1 VTLDYLPGDVA
12 HGAEIG
18 ITENSQDKDTS
29 AFFAGGLEIEN
40 TGDVPITSVSFDA
53 STTTLPDVEAVSAS
67 GIGSSHQVS
76 GNTLTIGFDSLDPGE
91 TVVADANEF
100 DFNHDTSAGT
110 GAGPVDGEYHQAYE
124 ISGLEMTGTTVTVEY
139 ADGVTQT
146 TTPFA
151 DGSPGGA
158 VAVADDDVPA
168 APSIAVQGV
177 STDAGALGPPHEAA
191 TVPSA
196 TQTIDVDGPPDATV
210 RLLRLEGQLN
220 VDGPDGSFDIDPSY
234 FDAPYETNRFYLD
247 RSEQTVQLDGN
258 GEAQATVTLT
268 DNTDPATDNYA
279 GVNYVVAV
287 VEDGDGDTGLTSNVA
302 VLKLDEDAGDEP
314 SASDFDGD
322 GVPNAEDPD
331 DDNDGQPDTTD
342 PFAIDPDDGTT
353 TSTPVNLEFEPDS
366 EPGTILGVG
375 FTGLMTNGDGY
386 QSLYDPAD
394 VTVDGAISY
403 EVDDS
408 DANDDTQER
417 GFQVG
422 VSPPT
427 DQPWA
432 VNTTVSGLPGPG
444 SAQQY
449 QLLGIQ
455 LGTGDQ
461 KNYVKLAAAAQGGG
475 SVEFGKEEADDWETE
490 LTGDS
495 SVLGPDTQVHLSIA
509 VYPSTNTVE
518 GFYRVEGGDWTSTG
532 ITYDVPGSWLD
543 ASDGSAPAVGL
554 IGTSVGAPSFTGTWE
569 NLTVETLDAG
579 SGQVNSLSGAAVA
592 PGPTRPAVTD
602 GGPAR
607 LAATSRTG
615 VDPIVGAASGAGASR

>member
-1 VTLDYLPGDVA
+1 MTNGDGYQSLYDPADVTVDGAVTLEVTGGDANSGANGQNTQENGFQVGVTPPSEPFYVNTTVSGMPSDPVDFQTMGIQLGTGDQGNYVKLVAAANGGTGGIELGKEENDGGLSGTTVVSAPGVVGPDSQ
-12 HGAEIG
+12 
-18 ITENSQDKDTS
+18 TELSMVVDPATNTVEAYYRTEGGDWTFVDSRSIPGEWLDTS
-29 AFFAGGLEIEN
+29 DGTGLAVGL
-40 TGDVPITSVSFDA
+40 TGTSVTSSGSEPFDA
-53 STTTLPDVEAVSAS
+53 TWENLVVETVPDQASDNSPPTADAGADLTVDEGAAVVLDAS
-67 GIGSSHQVS
+67 GSSDPDA
-76 GNTLTIGFDSLDPGE
+76 GDSLSYAWS
-91 TVVADANEF
+91 VAD
-100 DFNHDTSAGT
+100 DAGT
-110 GAGPVDGEYHQAYE
+110 GVSLSDAGTATPEFTAPEVSGEATLTFEVSVDDGSA
-124 ISGLEMTGTTVTVEY
+124 SATDTVAVTV
-139 ADGVTQT
+139 Q
-146 TTPFA
+146 
-151 DGSPGGA
+151 
-158 VAVADDDVPA
+158 
-168 APSIAVQGV
+168 
-177 STDAGALGPPHEAA
+177 
-191 TVPSA
+191 
-196 TQTIDVDGPPDATV
+196 
-210 RLLRLEGQLN
+210 
-220 VDGPDGSFDIDPSY
+220 
-234 FDAPYETNRFYLD
+234 
-247 RSEQTVQLDGN
+247 
-258 GEAQATVTLT
+258 
-268 DNTDPATDNYA
+268 
-279 GVNYVVAV
+279 
-287 VEDGDGDTGLTSNVA
+287 
-302 VLKLDEDAGDEP
+302 DAGDEP

-322 GVPNAEDPD
+322 GVPNAEDSD